1 MKNSGNSPL
10 KASIRNGVQL
20 LVCRPLYLLLMVVLP
35 LLFAFGFINLL
46 DSGLPQKSPVAV
58 VDLDGTPVS
67 RTLTQNLNSQM
78 LISVDYAAD
87 SYESASRLV
96 REGKIFGFFVIPR
109 NFAADAGAGRETA
122 IPFYC
127 NMSYFVPGTMAYE
140 AIMKVAVTTKGELV
154 AATAVGAGVTPIVV
168 SNLLSP
174 VSPQTNAI
182 GNPWVNYNIYLSN
195 SFIPCLFQL
204 VIFQITA
211 FTMLIG
217 IKRRNSDKEL
227 ALAGGSVVKYV
238 LGRLIPQF
246 IVFFAVG
253 MALLGIMF
261 GFNHFP
267 MNGNFGGMI
276 LDMTLLII
284 ASQAVGLFIASM
296 VPNLRFAVSIASLV
310 GILSFSLAGFS
321 YPVEDMA
328 GAVGILS
335 YILPVRYYFLI
346 YINTALNGYELYYV
360 GSYFLAL
367 LLFVIPPM
375 FLLRRLR
382 KNLANPVYIP

>member
-109 NFAADAGAGRETA
+109 NFATDAGAGRETA